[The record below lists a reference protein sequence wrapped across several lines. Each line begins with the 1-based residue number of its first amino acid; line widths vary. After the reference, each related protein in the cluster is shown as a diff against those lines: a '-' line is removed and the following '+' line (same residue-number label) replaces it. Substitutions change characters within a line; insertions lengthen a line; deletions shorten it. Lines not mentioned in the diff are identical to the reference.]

1 MNIKGIFQTNKAQFI
16 LIFVMVTL
24 GMIVDSA
31 SQYLMTPAYNNLR
44 NLNFIGFIIFMII
57 SLLCDLVRT
66 MMITG
71 SDYMYGK
78 QSQSYLHNIR
88 ARISRYFFKNEI
100 DKPSTIQNDLN
111 ANMDQLTKNYLRPIK
126 DGYMYVLA
134 IVFSIGILFSFNWSL
149 VVLTLILT
157 VISLFLPKTFEK
169 MTSSATLRVTKN
181 NEKFLNTL
189 SKWTKGL
196 NELRRYSSFGIYHSS
211 IEQSAEEYRKAA
223 VHQGATIAIADL
235 ITSVVNIG
243 GQIILMILCAYLYF
257 QKQIAFGA
265 VITTIQF
272 SSTVMNGVAA
282 FVAQWNLIKSTK
294 DLNKEMSALQKS
306 VEISE
311 NHHDDQKINK
321 LEVKNLALQFKN
333 GESISY
339 PDFEIKKGEKIL
351 LTGDS
356 GTGKS
361 TLFKLILGKFKP
373 SRGEI
378 VFSGKNSQEL
388 KPNLDELGYVAQDN
402 TLFPDTIKNNITM
415 FDNELDD
422 QVLSA
427 IEKANFTKD
436 LEKFSD
442 GLNTIVDLDQGN
454 LSGGQKQ
461 KIVLARAMLHHPAW
475 LFIDEG
481 TSAVDSQGTKEIL
494 QNLLTTDSTIIMI
507 AHNFSDD
514 LIKMFDRQIKLI
526 NGGE

>member
-1 MNIKGIFQTNKAQFI
+1 
-16 LIFVMVTL
+16 
-24 GMIVDSA
+24 
-31 SQYLMTPAYNNLR
+31 
-44 NLNFIGFIIFMII
+44 
-57 SLLCDLVRT
+57 
-66 MMITG
+66 
-71 SDYMYGK
+71 
-78 QSQSYLHNIR
+78 
-88 ARISRYFFKNEI
+88 
-100 DKPSTIQNDLN
+100 
-111 ANMDQLTKNYLRPIK
+111 
-126 DGYMYVLA
+126 
-134 IVFSIGILFSFNWSL
+134 
-149 VVLTLILT
+149 
-157 VISLFLPKTFEK
+157 
-169 MTSSATLRVTKN
+169 
-181 NEKFLNTL
+181 
-189 SKWTKGL
+189 
-196 NELRRYSSFGIYHSS
+196 
-211 IEQSAEEYRKAA
+211 
-223 VHQGATIAIADL
+223 
-235 ITSVVNIG
+235 
-243 GQIILMILCAYLYF
+243 
-257 QKQIAFGA
+257 
-265 VITTIQF
+265 
-272 SSTVMNGVAA
+272 MNGIAA

-294 DLNKEMSALQKS
+294 DLNKEMTALQKS

-311 NHHDDQKINK
+311 NHHDDQKIDK

-373 SRGEI
+373 SKGKI
-378 VFSGKNSQEL
+378 IFSDKNGQEL

-415 FDNELDD
+415 FDGELDD
-422 QVLSA
+422 QVLPA
-427 IEKANFTKD
+427 IEKTNFTKD

-442 GLNTIVDLDQGN
+442 GLNTFVDLDQGN

-494 QNLLTTDSTIIMI
+494 QNLLATDSTIIMI